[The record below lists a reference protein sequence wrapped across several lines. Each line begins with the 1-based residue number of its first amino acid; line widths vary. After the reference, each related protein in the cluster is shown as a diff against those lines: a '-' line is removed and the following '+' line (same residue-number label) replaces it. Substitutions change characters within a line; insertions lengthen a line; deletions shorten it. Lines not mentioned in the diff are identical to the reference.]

1 VRIYGHYLIIDGNK
15 TTFYRYPIKTF
26 DFTSEDGKDKWT
38 SYRFTKNVYD
48 IWMLTH
54 LKIICSVLD
63 ELLPDLDIVSS
74 GQSEP
79 EGSGLS
85 QGLESHNLSEL
96 SNHDASSPLEEAD
109 SQLSCVGDVTPE
121 TSVSQRIK
129 EGAFKKPKKRGR
141 PVEFHQ

>member
-1 VRIYGHYLIIDGNK
+1 M
-15 TTFYRYPIKTF
+15 P
-26 DFTSEDGKDKWT
+26 
-38 SYRFTKNVYD
+38 
-48 IWMLTH
+48 TH

-63 ELLPDLDIVSS
+63 KLLPDLDIVSL

-85 QGLESHNLSEL
+85 QGLKSHNFSEL
-96 SNHDASSPLEEAD
+96 LNHDASSPLEEAD
-109 SQLSCVGDVTPE
+109 SQSSCVGNVTLK

-141 PVEFHQ
+141 PVKFH